1 MSRVS
6 KQKCDMAADVAAVV
20 HSLMPDVIADMDM
33 KAGDDPTEAEKSTP
47 MIPVSSL
54 PNEPKKKTAKSKQ
67 APRRANQCHSA
78 RHSASRSESCIQ
90 AASATY
96 SSHKYRTDRETE

>member
-33 KAGDDPTEAEKSTP
+33 KAGDDSTEAEKSAP

-54 PNEPKKKTAKSKQ
+54 RRRLGIAYPTKTG
-67 APRRANQCHSA
+67 HS
-78 RHSASRSESCIQ
+78 R
-90 AASATY
+90 
-96 SSHKYRTDRETE
+96 